1 MKDYIK
7 WFNNYFKNFEIKN
20 KNILRKFHHTYR
32 VMEYSKDIGKSINLN
47 EHDLWLCEII
57 GIFHDLGRF
66 KQWTEYHTYN
76 DIESID
82 HAALAVDILKEENV
96 LDSIDE
102 KDKNIIYNAIN
113 YHNKYIITNDLDDE
127 TIKFCKIIRDADK
140 LDIMLEQLIVI
151 EEVEDNLSPEL
162 LDSLYQK
169 KSCDNKDVKTN
180 IDIILRLIGFI
191 FDLNFKYSYNFIVD
205 KKIIDNK
212 FNLLK
217 NYVNNIEEVE
227 KLEKFINLYIE
238 EMTKC

>member
-57 GIFHDLGRF
+57 GLFHDLGRF

-102 KDKNIIYNAIN
+102 KDKNLIYNAIN
-113 YHNKYIITNDLDDE
+113 YHNKYIIPNDLDDE

-151 EEVEDNLSPEL
+151 EEVEDNLSPKL